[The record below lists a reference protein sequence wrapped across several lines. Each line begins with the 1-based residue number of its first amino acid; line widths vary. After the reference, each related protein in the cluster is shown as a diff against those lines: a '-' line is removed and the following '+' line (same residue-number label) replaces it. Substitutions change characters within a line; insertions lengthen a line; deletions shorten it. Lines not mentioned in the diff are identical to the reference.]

1 MNLDHYEK
9 ALIKEQN
16 NDINILNKY
25 KDTNENEKYNNN
37 EIRRV
42 SNDQD
47 NLIEYYP
54 INQQN
59 SLDIIKQLP
68 LSFKS
73 NREDIS
79 NLPKV
84 NFKII
89 FYN

>member
-1 MNLDHYEK
+1 LNLDHYEK

>member
-1 MNLDHYEK
+1 LDHYEK